1 MKWGSFRRHGNLESL
16 LMKSVALDH
25 DPTWITHP
33 SAHSIIRSSLDRL
46 CDRSEFVANLG
57 QRMLAET
64 GTQLFDWLDRI
75 STSAT
80 ASELTAAGFVRD
92 SGQQQVTYRHPQA
105 QLPVVVVDY
114 GKELVAIKVESVPKF
129 LLAHGF
135 DSRSQI
141 FGNPGAALRRSCVD
155 CHTDFECWVVERHG
169 YQGWQSDDVESDFQS
184 LLAHHAERL
193 MMRRRH
199 FDNVIDGFHHAR
211 RLIEEAMHQIG
222 RERACDLF
230 FETERAYW
238 QSRNDAGAIQ
248 RMRQDRLGL
257 GWANHDHHTYRSS
270 RQAFVH
276 LISFLEL
283 LGFECRERFY
293 AGRQAGWGAQVIE
306 HRVCGITIFA
316 DVDLAPEEILQD
328 FAHEP
333 LSPRDSLGTVGMWCA
348 LHGEAF
354 LAAGMHH
361 LECQFDFDHARDQLA
376 TQGVGTMKPFTDL
389 PYLRQAFTEGQTWP
403 VSEQAIETALAHNW
417 ITPSQAQAFR
427 AHGAIGSHL
436 EILQRRDGYKGFNQT
451 GISDIIS
458 ATDPRKQLADVE

>member
-1 MKWGSFRRHGNLESL
+1 
-16 LMKSVALDH
+16 MKSVALSH

-33 SAHSIIRSSLDRL
+33 CAYGIIRNSLDRL
-46 CDRSEFVANLG
+46 SASSPVVAKLG
-57 QRMLAET
+57 KRMLTET

-75 STSAT
+75 STLAT
-80 ASELTAAGFVRD
+80 DSELTAAGFVREI
-92 SGQQQVTYRHPQA
+92 GQSQVVYRHPQA
-105 QLPVVVVDY
+105 QLPVVVSEY
-114 GKELVAIKVESVPKF
+114 GKDLLAIKAESVPSF

-135 DSRSQI
+135 DSRTQI
-141 FGNPGAALRRSCVD
+141 FGNPGAALRRSCFD
-155 CHTDFECWVVERHG
+155 CSTHLECWVVERHG
-169 YQGWQSDDVESDFQS
+169 YQGWQADEVAPDFQS
-184 LLAHHAERL
+184 LLGYHRERL
-193 MMRRRH
+193 MMRRRK
-199 FDNVIDGFHHAR
+199 FDSVFEGFHHAR
-211 RLIEEAMHQIG
+211 KLVEEAMHQLG

-230 FETERAYW
+230 FEAERAYW

-270 RQAFVH
+270 RLAFVP

-306 HRVCGITIFA
+306 HPACGITIFA

-333 LSPRDSLGTVGMWCA
+333 LPTKHDLGTVGLWCA

-361 LECQFDFDHARDQLA
+361 LECQFDFDHAREQLA
-376 TQGVGTMKPFTDL
+376 AQGVGTMKPFTDF

-403 VSEQAIETALAHNW
+403 VSEQAIETALAEKW
-417 ITPSQAQAFR
+417 ITPNQAQAFR
-427 AHGAIGSHL
+427 EHGAIGSHL
-436 EILQRRDGYKGFNQT
+436 EILQRRDGYKGFNQS